1 MTVERQGERAKQS
14 FKASQYL
21 LQNPSN
27 HVRDV
32 ANCLQT
38 PGISC
43 RALNVKAPN
52 TVDTE
57 TALLRGRQ
65 SEAVTPTFASS
76 PLIPPPAATAPEL
89 SFVNALGNSTRMP
102 KSCYFEQPIPSRF
115 EPLHTPVQP
124 HYANEDT
131 KALFG
136 MDTRNVSKYTT
147 EGVRRADFF

>member
-32 ANCLQT
+32 TNCLQA

-43 RALNVKAPN
+43 RALNVKVAN

-57 TALLRGRQ
+57 TSLIRGRQ
-65 SEAVTPTFASS
+65 SEAVVLPTPTFASS
-76 PLIPPPAATAPEL
+76 PMEINGTKFG

-115 EPLHTPVQP
+115 EPLHTPVQA
-124 HYANEDT
+124 HYVNENT

-136 MDTRNVSKYTT
+136 MDTRNVSKYN
-147 EGVRRADFF
+147 

>member
-27 HVRDV
+27 HVRDLT
-32 ANCLQT
+32 NCLQA

-43 RALNVKAPN
+43 RALNVKVPN

-57 TALLRGRQ
+57 TALLRGKQ
-65 SEAVTPTFASS
+65 SEAVIAATSTAPTFASS
-76 PLIPPPAATAPEL
+76 PLVSHPVEA

-115 EPLHTPVQP
+115 ETLHTPVQA
-124 HYANEDT
+124 HYVNENT

-136 MDTRNVSKYTT
+136 MDTRNVSKYTNA
-147 EGVRRADFF
+147 EF

>member
-32 ANCLQT
+32 GNCLQT

-65 SEAVTPTFASS
+65 SEAVVIAPTFASS
-76 PLIPPPAATAPEL
+76 PLVPAASTTTPEL

-102 KSCYFEQPIPSRF
+102 KSCYFEQPIPSRL
-115 EPLHTPVQP
+115 EPLHTPVQS
-124 HYANEDT
+124 HYVNEDT

-136 MDTRNVSKYTT
+136 MDTRNTSKY
-147 EGVRRADFF
+147 FF

>member
-32 ANCLQT
+32 TNCLQA

-43 RALNVKAPN
+43 RALNVKVSN

-57 TALLRGRQ
+57 TALIRGKQ
-65 SEAVTPTFASS
+65 SEAVIITPTFASS
-76 PLIPPPAATAPEL
+76 PEFTPKNKNA
-89 SFVNALGNSTRMP
+89 SFVNALGNSTRLP

-115 EPLHTPVQP
+115 EPFLHSPVQS
-124 HYANEDT
+124 HYVNENT

-136 MDTRNVSKYTT
+136 MDTRNVSKYSN
-147 EGVRRADFF
+147 

>member
-32 ANCLQT
+32 TNCLQA

-43 RALNVKAPN
+43 RALNVKVSN

-57 TALLRGRQ
+57 SALLRGKQ
-65 SEAVTPTFASS
+65 SEAVIPATTTTPTFASS
-76 PLIPPPAATAPEL
+76 PIFTEP
-89 SFVNALGNSTRMP
+89 SFVNALGNSTRMS

-115 EPLHTPVQP
+115 ETLHTPVQA
-124 HYANEDT
+124 HYVNENT

-136 MDTRNVSKYTT
+136 MDTRNVSKYTN
-147 EGVRRADFF
+147 ADF